1 MGEWKVLWAGAHDSV
16 SPDVHRDTQKVSW
29 CSIQE
34 RGLTSR
40 SVSTEALQ
48 PAHRGRRWGF
58 NLERALMVNPQKRQ
72 SFGSNIQSFIDYKV
86 SDFDQVM
93 SALES
98 VSLTAKWEL

>member
-1 MGEWKVLWAGAHDSV
+1 MGGSDW
-16 SPDVHRDTQKVSW
+16 
-29 CSIQE
+29 
-34 RGLTSR
+34 
-40 SVSTEALQ
+40 
-48 PAHRGRRWGF
+48 RWGF

-93 SALES
+93 STLES